1 MDPTSALMTIKAL
14 DGLAVRATVTAQNIA
29 NANTRGY
36 RPLRVRFEEALR
48 AAAAQ
53 GDQAIAAVSPEIDH
67 IPLTNLP
74 SGDQFRLDLEMGNA
88 STTALRYNALISVL
102 GREMQLDSLAVTG
115 NG

>member
-1 MDPTSALMTIKAL
+1 MTIKAL
-14 DGLAVRATVTAQNIA
+14 DALALRATVTSENIA

-48 AAAAQ
+48 LAALE
-53 GDQAIAAVSPEIDH
+53 GDQAIAAVTPRIDH
-67 IPLTNLP
+67 VPLDSLLA
-74 SGDQFRLDLEMGNA
+74 SEQLRLDLEMGTA